1 MRDFLVQCVEL
12 FQEIGGA
19 PAQHLRRAET
29 PFVEVLHDPEQAGVL
44 QPIASR
50 ILMKILYAARMAR
63 PDLLKATCFLATK
76 VTKWDDAC
84 DKLLY
89 RLVCYINSTLDV
101 HMSGWIGDHPD
112 DLELVL
118 FTDADFAGLSN
129 GAFAAIRSEGVAQLI
144 EFTAPGGS
152 IQMTGG
158 TPNSKR
164 LVVDDAKNPPLITA
178 DRSDFQD
185 LLENAQRLSRRADE
199 ILVHVEKLFAD
210 SEQPV
215 AETMRNVQSFSR
227 SLAGYPDAIT
237 KILES
242 SATAAQSIADVSV
255 KASRLVDQ
263 LNTSADRL
271 DSVLTSAQTVIG
283 SDEIKGTITEFSDA
297 ARAVRELANHLDSR
311 TADLSERIGG
321 ATLNGLRQIEAA
333 SVESRRTLAELERT
347 MRDFRQN
354 PQQLLIG
361 PKPTVPAYGA
371 K

>member
-1 MRDFLVQCVEL
+1 METRANYLM
-12 FQEIGGA
+12 IG
-19 PAQHLRRAET
+19 
-29 PFVEVLHDPEQAGVL
+29 
-44 QPIASR
+44 
-50 ILMKILYAARMAR
+50 
-63 PDLLKATCFLATK
+63 
-76 VTKWDDAC
+76 
-84 DKLLY
+84 
-89 RLVCYINSTLDV
+89 
-101 HMSGWIGDHPD
+101 
-112 DLELVL
+112 L
-118 FTDADFAGLSN
+118 FTIGVIVAGFLFVWWAAGRDSRALVPYRIQFAGSVSGLSKGSIVLYN
-129 GAFAAIRSEGVAQLI
+129 GLKIGEVTSIALSPADPGKVIAWVTVDGNTPINEDTHARLEFQGLTGVA
-144 EFTAPGGS
+144 S